1 MHVIFRL
8 CHDFAFISCP
18 SCWLVVK
25 VGCTET
31 YITSSI
37 DSLLCNS

>member
-8 CHDFAFISCP
+8 CHVVAFISCP

-25 VGCTET
+25 GGCTET
-31 YITSSI
+31 YITS
-37 DSLLCNS
+37 LLYRLI